1 MYSYD
6 GQVLPTGVA
15 AMFRIFSTLSQ
26 LFSHLFSPLL
36 NSSQLFSTNR
46 KTYCTKQ
53 QVTWTQFQKH
63 KLARHLQTS
72 KAQRETSVPL
82 RPLPEGF
89 RAKAVIPP
97 TALQPSLLFPAPWH
111 PFTWRKTKF
120 QVWFLLTSSKP
131 FTSSFQPLLTFFHL
145 FATFS
150 QPLLNLFSPILNLLF
165 LTSSSQP
172 FHSPSL
178 TSSQPRLNLV
188 STSSQ
193 LLLLFPALLCSA
205 LLPLLFSYFLLSSP
219 LLSSPLL
226 SSPLFSSLILSSL
239 LLLTLLYS
247 TLLYSTLL
255 YSTLLCAFLCY
266 ISTLVYCT
274 HSILLYFMLSWPYF
288 IRNSVFLYEPSF
300 DHTYPSSCRHAALFP
315 INWMTVFFLQAA
327 LWIE

>member
-188 STSSQ
+188 STSST
-193 LLLLFPALLCSA
+193 LPCFALLCFAPSALLLF
-205 LLPLLFSYFLLSSP
+205 SP

-239 LLLTLLYS
+239 LLL
-247 TLLYSTLL
+247 TLL